1 MIKLINIL
9 KEIKEDIK
17 IVLYKKGK
25 DVGADLD
32 FSDEDIENAPKVQIP
47 LSKLVRYEPAIKMKS
62 PESIKIVKRLVNQY
76 KSSKTIDPILVRK
89 KGNKFQILDGHHRY
103 TAAKLA
109 GLSSINA
116 IIVPDENIT
125 KGE

>member
-17 IVLYKKGK
+17 IVLYNKGK

-62 PESIKIVKRLVNQY
+62 PESIKIVKRLVSKY
-76 KSSKTIDPILVRK
+76 KSGETIDPILVRK

-125 KGE
+125 KGG

>member
-1 MIKLINIL
+1 MYKLINIL
-9 KEIKEDIK
+9 KEAIKVALYPGEKGVDI
-17 IVLYKKGK
+17 
-25 DVGADLD
+25 DS
-32 FSDEDIENAPKVQIP
+32 SDEDIENAPKVQIP
-47 LSKLVRYEPAIKMKS
+47 LSRLFRNEPVVKMKT
-62 PESIKIVKRLVNQY
+62 PESTEVIKQLITKY
-76 KSSKTIDPILVRK
+76 KNGKAVDPILVRK

-109 GLSSINA
+109 GLSSINV